1 MKSIFTIKYTILA
14 IALMLLV
21 VPGCKNSFLDE
32 NPVST
37 LTTDVYY
44 KTEAGFEDLVRSCY
58 PLLRN
63 IHQHRSL
70 VLLGTDLFS
79 PNNYN
84 DPKFATTPANAG
96 PLNQYDAGLN
106 SSLEDFSTLWTLLY
120 TELGR
125 VNTAIGR
132 ADAVVGMNETLKST
146 RVSEAKFL
154 RALVLFYLVQQ
165 WGDVPMPL
173 TETQSASKAA
183 TRIASADVYKQ
194 ILADLLDAES
204 KLPVVASNYGR
215 ITKGTAQFLL
225 ARVYLTRG
233 WNFKNAL
240 GGSNA
245 DFTSALQY
253 ADKII
258 AAYPL
263 AANYKDLFPKRS
275 ENPLT
280 QYTGAQNDKNAEI
293 VFSVQ
298 YNPDV
303 LTNKTDPAFKV
314 DVAGGN
320 NLHSVFASGGKEGTG
335 GPEGFPGSKGRT
347 GDYNRYEPYYPLS
360 ATIYRLYDPQN
371 DSRYDHNFLEVGYA
385 LLPVTGFKP
394 LPLVDPNLKINI
406 KTGDT
411 VVYFRPW
418 NSPATALKDRGI
430 DVGGGRN
437 YSVINGDEWGGGYNI
452 VNGVA
457 VSGFP
462 SGEPIMWK
470 FWQPNIPYGDAH
482 GTFNEC
488 IFRAAEAYLIAA
500 EAIVKGATG
509 AKLGSA
515 DVYYNKVLDRALG
528 AQAGTDPKC
537 ARLPGDIR
545 SLETASYRA
554 TPANISIDLILDERG
569 RELLG
574 EYDRWYDLKRT
585 GKLIE
590 RVLKY
595 NPWAIKSNTIKDFHY
610 LRPIPQ
616 SEIDLSFP
624 AMSQNLGY

>member
-1 MKSIFTIKYTILA
+1 MKLRFTIKYVAIA
-14 IALMLLV
+14 IALILV
-21 VPGCKNSFLDE
+21 VAPGCKKSFLDE

-63 IHQHRSL
+63 IHQNRSL
-70 VLLGTDLFS
+70 VLMGTDIFS
-79 PNNYN
+79 PNGYN
-84 DPKFATTPANAG
+84 DPKFATTSPNAG
-96 PLNQYDAGLN
+96 ALTQYDAGMN
-106 SSLEDFSTLWTLLY
+106 ASLGELSTLWTLLY

-132 ADAVVGMNETLKST
+132 SVAITGMDEALKAT

-154 RALVLFYLVQQ
+154 RALTLFYLVQQ

-173 TETQSASKAA
+173 TETQSASKVA
-183 TRIASADVYKQ
+183 TRIASAEVYKQ
-194 ILADLLDAES
+194 IIADLLEAES
-204 KLPVVASNYGR
+204 KLAAVASNYGR

-258 AAYPL
+258 EAYPL
-263 AANYKDLFPKRS
+263 AKNYKDLFPTRS
-275 ENPLT
+275 KNPFT
-280 QYTGAQNDKNAEI
+280 QYTGAQNDKNPEI
-293 VFSVQ
+293 IFSVQ
-298 YNPDV
+298 YNPNV
-303 LTNKTDPAFKV
+303 ITNKTDPAFKV
-314 DVAGGN
+314 DEAGGN
-320 NLHSVFASGGKEGTG
+320 NLHSVFANGSS
-335 GPEGFPGSKGRT
+335 PESFPGSKGRSN
-347 GDYNRYEPYYPLS
+347 DYNRYQSIYPLAAS
-360 ATIYRLYDPQN
+360 IYRLYDPQH
-371 DSRYDHNFLEVGYA
+371 DSRYEHNFLEVGYA
-385 LLPVTGFKP
+385 ILAVKGFKP
-394 LPLVDPNLKINI
+394 LPLVNPNLKVDI
-406 KTGDT
+406 KAGDT
-411 VVYFRPW
+411 VVYYRPW
-418 NSPATALKDRGI
+418 NNPATSLDERGV
-430 DVGGGRN
+430 DLGGSRN

-452 VNGVA
+452 VNGVG

-462 SGEPIMWK
+462 SGEPYMWK
-470 FWQPNIPYGDAH
+470 FWQPNIPYGDAY
-482 GTFNEC
+482 GTFNES

-509 AKLGSA
+509 GKLGTA

-528 AQAGTDPKC
+528 VNAGSNPEC
-537 ARLPGDIR
+537 AKFPDNIK
-545 SLETASYRA
+545 SLEAAPYRA
-554 TPANISIDLILDERG
+554 TTSNITIDLILDERA

-574 EYDRWYDLKRT
+574 EYDRWFDLKRT

-595 NPWAIKSNTIKDFHY
+595 NPWAAKSNTIKDIHY

-616 SEIDLSFP
+616 SEIDLSSP
-624 AMSQNLGY
+624 AMSQNPGY